1 MDSNRNGG
9 SGAFSRRSFS
19 RWATQGAAAAA
30 VLAMAPTASAV
41 RKNSAATAPVAARR
55 RGIKLGLDNYSVR
68 DLGLKA
74 SQLIDYA
81 SQLQLDSLFI
91 TDLQAFSSLD
101 DGHMG
106 DLQRKAKDRGIDL
119 HLGTWSVCPTST
131 VFRKDFGDADQHLI
145 TGIRLAK
152 ALGSPVLRVILGAAA
167 DRKTP
172 GGIKARIAD
181 MVAVLKRARSRAVDA
196 GVKIA
201 VENHSGDMRASELL
215 SLVQQAGPDFV
226 GVNIDPGNAAWA
238 LEDPRDNLEI
248 LGKHVVTTSMRDSV
262 LWPSPKGITVRWTA
276 MGEGTVD
283 FVDYF
288 DRFESLCPGVPVHIE
303 TISGV
308 TREFPIF
315 DTDFWDLYPGVSAR
329 DLARFMK
336 LAYRS
341 QPWPPAVVPQG
352 PAAQKF
358 ERDELERSLR
368 YCKTVLGLGLR

>member
-1 MDSNRNGG
+1 MDRNLNRAPGG
-9 SGAFSRRSFS
+9 VTRRRFSGWVARGVAS
-19 RWATQGAAAAA
+19 AA
-30 VLAMAPTASAV
+30 VLGTASAPLAA
-41 RKNSAATAPVAARR
+41 RKSPPKAPVATRR

-68 DLGLKA
+68 DLGLNA

-119 HLGTWSVCPTST
+119 HLGTWSICPTST

-145 TGIRLAK
+145 TGIRVAK

-196 GVKIA
+196 GIKIA
-201 VENHSGDMRASELL
+201 VENHSGDMRGSELL

-248 LGKHVVTTSMRDSV
+248 LGKHVVTSSMRDSV
-262 LWPSPKGITVRWTA
+262 LWPSDKGITVRWTA
-276 MGEGTVD
+276 MGEGAVD

-288 DRFESLCPGVPVHIE
+288 DRFETLCPGVPVHIE
-303 TISGV
+303 TISAV
-308 TREFPIF
+308 TREFPIH
-315 DTDFWDLYPGVSAR
+315 DADFWELYPGVSAR
-329 DLARFMK
+329 DLSRFVK
-336 LAYRS
+336 LAHRS
-341 QPWPPAVVPQG
+341 QPRPPMVVPQG
-352 PAAQKF
+352 AAAQKF

-368 YCKTVLGLGLR
+368 YCRTVLGLGLR